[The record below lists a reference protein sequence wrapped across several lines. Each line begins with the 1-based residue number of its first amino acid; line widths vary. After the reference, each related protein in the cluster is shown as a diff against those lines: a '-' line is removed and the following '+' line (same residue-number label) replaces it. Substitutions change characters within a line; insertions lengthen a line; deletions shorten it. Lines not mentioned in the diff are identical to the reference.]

1 MKNNSIINLGTSM
14 LRKNIITF
22 LISLITILILPLQL
36 PAQPRLS
43 YGLWIE
49 DSLGIE
55 FKYPRAWMKQ
65 VQRSPSN
72 LIAQFTKDE
81 TIILRVDSQRR
92 TGDWDADRFAEE
104 TLDQFIIKYP
114 DLKVIQELRLDEGYQ
129 GFDEAHFLVAHY
141 RENGELITNRFL
153 FLRKENNYFI
163 TQAKVIRK
171 EYHKYRSEVDLFMK
185 SLTWNQIPRDR
196 WRNDSLNYLSP
207 SNHETT
213 INYIRDSLRPIRERN
228 QRFNSTLEYNP
239 NIIKDQN
246 NMDSRRPI
254 RDIEP
259 GQNPP
264 PGGVTPISDSNPDP
278 I

>member
-1 MKNNSIINLGTSM
+1 MHSIIDTGEPMFRNLSIYISTS
-14 LRKNIITF
+14 IFT
-22 LISLITILILPLQL
+22 LIMAANQIGS
-36 PAQPRLS
+36 QPRLS
-43 YGLWIE
+43 YGLWVE

-55 FKYPRAWMKQ
+55 FKFPRAWMKQ

-81 TIILRVDSQRR
+81 SIILRVDSQRR
-92 TGDWDADRFAEE
+92 TGEWDADRFTEE

-114 DLKVIQELRLDEGYQ
+114 DLKVIQELRLEEGYQ

-196 WRNDSLNYLSP
+196 WRNDSLNYLTP
-207 SNHETT
+207 SDHETT
-213 INYIRDSLRPIRERN
+213 INYIRDSLKPNRAKN

-239 NIIKDQN
+239 TVIKDQN
-246 NMDSRRPI
+246 I
-254 RDIEP
+254 RI
-259 GQNPP
+259 GAKK
-264 PGGVTPISDSNPDP
+264 TCA
-278 I
+278 

>member
-1 MKNNSIINLGTSM
+1 M
-14 LRKNIITF
+14 LRNLSFF
-22 LISLITILILPLQL
+22 LSISIFSLIAVISPTK
-36 PAQPRLS
+36 AQPRLS
-43 YGLWIE
+43 YALWVE

-55 FKYPRAWMKQ
+55 FKFPRAWMKQ

-72 LIAQFTKDE
+72 LIAQFTKDDS
-81 TIILRVDSQRR
+81 IILRVDSQKR

-104 TLDQFIIKYP
+104 TLDQFIMKYP
-114 DLKVIQELRLDEGYQ
+114 DLKVIQEVRLDEGYQ

-141 RENGELITNRFL
+141 KENGELITNRFL
-153 FLRKENNYFI
+153 FLRKDTNYFI

-185 SLTWNQIPRDR
+185 SLIWNQIPRDR
-196 WRNDSLNYLSP
+196 WRNDSLNYLTP
-207 SNHETT
+207 SDHETT
-213 INYIRDSLRPIRERN
+213 INYIRDSLRPSRVKN
-228 QRFNSTLEYNP
+228 QRFNSALEYNP
-239 NIIKDQN
+239 TIIKDQN
-246 NMDSRRPI
+246 SNTESRRPI

-264 PGGVTPISDSNPDP
+264 PGGVTPISDTNPDP